1 MKKAGIPK
9 DHPVYKDLPKLEDQ
23 VIELSPTP
31 PREVPPTSSVEVLIE
46 VPLEVDQ
53 NLPPEAPPEIAPTP
67 PLEAPLAKVPG
78 DDTTGAGAS

>member
-31 PREVPPTSSVEVLIE
+31 REVPSTSSVEVLIE
-46 VPLEVDQ
+46 VPPKVDR
-53 NLPPEAPPEIAPTP
+53 NLPPEAPPEIASTP